1 MILGIGGHDYELW
14 TNFRIS
20 DSYKLN
26 WYDFMYDTLCKVCQF
41 LLAGLIVSLHF
52 RIYSFTCTSHIREG
66 RAGGFRAPSHFTDL
80 SWRYSYH
87 VTIYSNRA
95 V

>member
-1 MILGIGGHDYELW
+1 MTLGIGGHDYELW
-14 TNFRIS
+14 TNFCIS

-26 WYDFMYDTLCKVCQF
+26 WYDFMYDTLCKVCRF

-52 RIYSFTCTSHIREG
+52 TVHHTSEKVG
-66 RAGGFRAPSHFTDL
+66 LVDSESPSHFTDL
-80 SWRYSYH
+80 SWRYSNH